1 MASSLQYLFLS
12 SLSIFFFHL
21 SHSSATQI
29 ALQPKGST
37 AVHLPIRT
45 NTTSHSHQ
53 YYTTLELGDRDPS
66 TLNVIRN
73 EVDVVIDL
81 GGQRTW
87 IDCDKYN
94 STSYSPIPCGSR
106 KCEAAKGIGCMGCT
120 LPDLPRPGCTNDTCG
135 SDAYNPIKNL
145 LYAAG
150 LGEDVMEVYS
160 TDGQSTISSNT
171 VPDFPFSCGASAQLR
186 GLAFGT
192 IGMVGLARSPISFTT
207 KIASTFKLPHPKK
220 FALCLPSS
228 MTGSGDI
235 FIGSGP
241 YYMLPYTKD
250 LSKSLATTPLLINP
264 VSTAPSY
271 SEGDPSDEYFV
282 DVKLIRVNGIRL
294 GSFNASLLSIDKQGN
309 GRTKLS
315 TVAPHTVLQ
324 SSIYRSVV
332 NKFVKMAALK
342 KITRVASVSPF
353 GACFDSKT
361 IGTSSTG
368 PDVPVI
374 DLVFQKGVYW
384 RIYGANLMVRVKTD
398 ALCLGLVDGGA
409 EPRTSVVLGGHQLE
423 NYLVEFDLGS
433 SMLGFSSSLLLHNTS
448 CSHNRI
454 FQ

>member
-1 MASSLQYLFLS
+1 MASSSLQYLFLS

-21 SHSSATQI
+21 SHSSAAQI

-37 AVHLPIRT
+37 AVHLPVRT

-73 EVDVVIDL
+73 EVSVVIDL

-94 STSYSPIPCGSR
+94 STSYHPIPCGSR
-106 KCEAAKGIGCMGCT
+106 KCEAAKGSGCMGCT
-120 LPDLPRPGCTNDTCG
+120 LPGPPRPGCTNDTCG
-135 SDAYNPIKNL
+135 SDAYNPIKNM

-160 TDGQSTISSNT
+160 TDGQSAISSNT

-192 IGMVGLARSPISFTT
+192 IGMGIY
-207 KIASTFKLPHPKK
+207 
-220 FALCLPSS
+220 SS
-228 MTGSGDI
+228 AV
-235 FIGSGP
+235 
-241 YYMLPYTKD
+241 D

-271 SEGDPSDEYFV
+271 SEGDPSDEYFI
-282 DVKLIRVNGIRL
+282 DVKFIRVSGIRL
-294 GSFNASLLSIDKQGN
+294 GSFNASLLAIDKQGN
-309 GRTKLS
+309 SGTKLS

-324 SSIYRSVV
+324 SSIYESVV
-332 NKFVKMAALK
+332 NKFVKTAALK
-342 KITRVASVSPF
+342 KIKRVASVSPF

-384 RIYGANLMVRVKTD
+384 RIYGANLMVRVKTG

-409 EPRTSVVLGGHQLE
+409 APRTSVVLGGHQLE
-423 NYLVEFDLGS
+423 NYLEFDLGS
-433 SMLGFSSSLLLHNTS
+433 STLGFSSSLLLHNTS